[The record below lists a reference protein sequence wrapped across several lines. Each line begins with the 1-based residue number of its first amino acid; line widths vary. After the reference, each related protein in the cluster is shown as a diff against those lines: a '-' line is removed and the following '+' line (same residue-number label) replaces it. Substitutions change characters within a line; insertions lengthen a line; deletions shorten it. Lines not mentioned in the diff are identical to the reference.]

1 MDKKRKMIADDILKT
16 LDSFLHRN
24 DYASAEKYL
33 LECLSQ
39 SRESDDGRAEI
50 LIRNELMGLYRK
62 LGRREDALKTV
73 EAVLEKIKEM
83 NVENQIGSATTYLN
97 SATVYKAFSEPEK
110 SIQLFYKARR
120 IYEEK
125 LSPDDDRLSGLY
137 NNMGLTLVDLKSFEE
152 AEELYNKA
160 IEIIKNK
167 PQRSLDIAITYLNM
181 ANAVEAQKGL
191 EEGDKEISEYLKKA
205 EEILENF
212 SNRDGY
218 YAFVCEKCA
227 SVFGYYGHFFY
238 ENELK
243 ERAKRIYEGN

>member
-1 MDKKRKMIADDILKT
+1 MGEKRKLSPDDILKA
-16 LDSFLHRN
+16 LDGFLHRN
-24 DYASAEKYL
+24 DYSSAEEHL
-33 LECLSQ
+33 LDCLSR
-39 SRESDDGRAEI
+39 SVEYNDGAAEI
-50 LIRNELMGLYRK
+50 LVRNELMGLYRK
-62 LGRREDALKTV
+62 LGRRDDALKTV

-110 SIQLFYKARR
+110 SIELFYKARR

-125 LSPDDDRLSGLY
+125 LSSDDDRLSGLY
-137 NNMGLTLVDLKSFEE
+137 NNMGLTLVDLKRFRE
-152 AEELYNKA
+152 ADELYNKA

-167 PQRSLDIAITYLNM
+167 PQRALDIAITYLNM

-205 EEILENF
+205 EEILEKF